1 MLYLSIPSHLALS
14 LLSTANKFH
23 NEYKSQELQRNKTVG
38 TQKVSLYGRYFL
50 FSLFEVYTK
59 KAWSPTV
66 AVPRI
71 EALALP
77 VSLEQQREAHAEY
90 KIYSRANS

>member
-50 FSLFEVYTK
+50 FSLFEVYIQK
-59 KAWSPTV
+59 KRGV
-66 AVPRI
+66 R
-71 EALALP
+71 LLP
-77 VSLEQQREAHAEY
+77 FHVLRLSHCLLV
-90 KIYSRANS
+90 